1 MNNKYYDISKLDKL
15 NKPLTYIRHPRNKT
29 YKDLCNI
36 AKELKIPNEICQSF
50 IIVYYEQDK
59 KHIIHITKDSIY
71 EVKS

>member
-1 MNNKYYDISKLDKL
+1 MLTPREKEIIVKRYGLNNQKEMTQKG
-15 NKPLTYIRHPRNKT
+15 
-29 YKDLCNI
+29 I